1 MTSLIPPSSCPTC
14 GAILDAAT
22 GMERMTIADHL
33 EPSPG
38 DGTVCIRCGG
48 LAIFDKR
55 LALRRPTSAERRE
68 LLRRPEIVAVHR
80 AARKQ

>member
-1 MTSLIPPSSCPTC
+1 MTAHIPPSSCPTC

-22 GMERMTIADHL
+22 GVKDMAIDDDL
-33 EPSPG
+33 VPSPG
-38 DGTVCIRCGG
+38 DGTVCARCGG

-55 LALRRPTSAERRE
+55 LHLRRPTSAERRRM
-68 LLRRPEIVAVHR
+68 LRKREVVAIHQ